1 MSNVVSRKVRLLL
14 LGASSVAFAAWEG
27 GKPYTTTDAHVSVA
41 VVIAV
46 VVLVALY
53 SGRHRQEMK
62 SLAWLKGMGRS
73 IRRYLSNPDV
83 QGTGALVW
91 LVFFM
96 AYFGWDL
103 NSFLHQQR
111 DLPTLSY
118 LIGRVTRYYTGRSV
132 LVAGWLL
139 GGWYLAL
146 GLLQTRGARLGDDL
160 PADVSGHGGDNL
172 AQWDSGGG
180 GDSGGGVEQGGNVGD
195 ETV

>member
-1 MSNVVSRKVRLLL
+1 MSRRVRLLL
-14 LGASSVAFAAWEG
+14 LGAFSMAFAAWEG
-27 GKPYTTTDAHVSVA
+27 GKPYTTTDAHVSIA

-53 SGRHRQEMK
+53 SGHHRQEMK
-62 SLAWLKGMGRS
+62 SLTWLKGMGRS
-73 IRRYLSNPDV
+73 IRRYLSNPDI

-118 LIGRVTRYYTGRSV
+118 LIGRVTRYYAGRSV

-139 GGWYLAL
+139 GGWYLAF
-146 GLLQTRGARLGDDL
+146 GLLQSRGARPGDGSS
-160 PADVSGHGGDNL
+160 AEVSGHGGDEL
-172 AQWDSGGG
+172 AQWGG
-180 GDSGGGVEQGGNVGD
+180 GGGVEQGGNVGD
-195 ETV
+195 EIA